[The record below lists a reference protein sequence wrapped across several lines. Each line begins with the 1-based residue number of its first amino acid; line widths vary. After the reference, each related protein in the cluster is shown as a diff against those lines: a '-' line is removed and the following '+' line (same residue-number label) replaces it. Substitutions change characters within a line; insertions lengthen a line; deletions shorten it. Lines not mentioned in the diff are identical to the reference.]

1 MSLVAD
7 FATLLA
13 TYPKGF
19 VCIIEPFST
28 QIENFRDSVLQ
39 LSCMDAS
46 IAIKHVFERFRTVV
60 ITSGTLSPLDYYPKV
75 LGMKGRVCV
84 EESFTMSVTR
94 TPICPMVV
102 TRGSDNSQISSAYNK
117 RGDPSVIYNYGKL
130 LSDMCKIVP
139 DGMVCFFTSYAFME
153 KVILKWNEQRVL
165 EEVQKNKLIF
175 IETKD
180 VVETTLALQNFK
192 KACDCGRGAVFFSIA
207 RGKVAEGIDFDRQY
221 GRCVIMFGIPFQYTK
236 SHSLESRM
244 EFLREK
250 HPKITQSYYLT
261 FDALRQTSQ
270 CVGRVVRSKT
280 DYGLVLFA
288 DARYNSKDK
297 RDKLPKWVSKFLDP
311 SHLNLTTD
319 NAVALSRQFL
329 SKSSQPLTKEELEN
343 ALLTQEQ
350 IENLGKTLKPLNLRK
365 HKGIFNWAEPN
376 DDWVDLSEYGGRNTD
391 DDGGTGM
398 NNVDDEN
405 QYEGIK
411 VFTFK

>member
-1 MSLVAD
+1 MNYLRARLRNAQVVIKETPLKFIHDLQNETSIETKPLKFAYTRLSSLLRTLEITDLHEFTPLSLVAD

-102 TRGSDNSQISSAYNK
+102 TRGSDNAQISSAYNK
-117 RGDPSVIYNYGKL
+117 REDPSVIYNYGKL
-130 LSDMCKIVP
+130 LTDMCKIVP

-153 KVILKWNEQRVL
+153 KVILKWNEQHFL
-165 EEVQKNKLIF
+165 EEVQKHKLIF

-250 HPKITQSYYLT
+250 HPKITQSYFLT

-280 DYGLVLFA
+280 DYGLVIFA
-288 DARYNSKDK
+288 DARYNTKDK
-297 RDKLPKWVSKFLDP
+297 RDKLPRWVTNFS
-311 SHLNLTTD
+311 
-319 NAVALSRQFL
+319 
-329 SKSSQPLTKEELEN
+329 
-343 ALLTQEQ
+343 
-350 IENLGKTLKPLNLRK
+350 
-365 HKGIFNWAEPN
+365 
-376 DDWVDLSEYGGRNTD
+376 
-391 DDGGTGM
+391 
-398 NNVDDEN
+398 
-405 QYEGIK
+405 
-411 VFTFK
+411 